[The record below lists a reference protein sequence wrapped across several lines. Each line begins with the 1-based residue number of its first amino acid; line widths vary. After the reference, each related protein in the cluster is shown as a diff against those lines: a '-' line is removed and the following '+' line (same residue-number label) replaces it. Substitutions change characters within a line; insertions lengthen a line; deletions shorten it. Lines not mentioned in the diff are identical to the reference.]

1 MSAHPYASLTV
12 FLVVAVAFPL
22 VMLGVARLWFTFFQP
37 NKPGKIK
44 NDIYECGVV
53 PTSDARI
60 QFKAH
65 YYLFALLFLVFDVE
79 VLFLLPFAV
88 AFTHLP
94 TGALIAML
102 VFTLL
107 LAEGLI
113 CAWQRR
119 HLEWT

>member
-1 MSAHPYASLTV
+1 MSNHPYVSLAV
-12 FLVVAVAFPL
+12 FLVVALAFPL
-22 VMLGVARLWFTFFQP
+22 VMLGVARTWFRCFQP
-37 NKPGKIK
+37 GRPGKIK
-44 NDIYECGVV
+44 NDTYECGVA

-79 VLFLLPFAV
+79 VVFLLPFAV
-88 AFTHLP
+88 AFSGLP
-94 TGALIAML
+94 TGALVAML

-113 CAWQRR
+113 WAWQRR